1 MKKGFT
7 LIELLLAS
15 AMSAV
20 IGLAVYSTFYMG
32 MSVWRRAGAVS
43 LQDKKRLIRV
53 ERLRKDLRQTFVFRG
68 DEIPFE
74 GTNTTVSFPAIVN
87 SSVVRLVYSFDPK
100 NRAVRRGVQGLPEI
114 IAAKTKEEKPA
125 PSWAPFLEGVDDARV
140 AYFSFD
146 PAKGAY
152 RWKGSWEEKDSLPRA
167 VRFTITFPG
176 NETFNETVFVPAG

>member
-1 MKKGFT
+1 MRKGFT

-15 AMSAV
+15 AMAAV
-20 IGLAVYSTFYMG
+20 VGLAVYSTFYTG
-32 MSVWRRAGAVS
+32 MSVWRRAGGIS
-43 LQDKKRLIRV
+43 LQDKKRLIRM
-53 ERLRKDLRQTFVFRG
+53 ERLRKDLRQSFVFRG

-87 SSVVRLVYSFDPK
+87 SSVVRMVYSFDPK
-100 NRAVRRGVQGLPEI
+100 KGSLRKGVQGLPEI
-114 IAAKTKEEKPA
+114 IAAKSKEEKPA
-125 PSWAPFLEGVDDARV
+125 PALAPFLDGVMDARV

-146 PAKGAY
+146 PTKGAY
-152 RWKGSWEEKDSLPRA
+152 RWKESWEEKDAFPRA